1 MGTFSMPGLRAVA
14 CAAAFAMM
22 ATPAMAQEHTDYA
35 RLYDNLWNAVNET
48 YYDPHFRGADWAA
61 QRERFRARAIASRN
75 DAAFQAVAREM
86 LSQIP
91 SSHLYIIPP
100 ARVSGNASIGVQF
113 VTIGGQEI
121 VREVAPL
128 SDAYRQ
134 GLRPGDRLLSA
145 REDLRGDVGTE
156 AELRIQTC
164 SNRRRSVEVRR
175 ERAFWPPEHPG
186 FRWSQIRPSADQRIG
201 YMRIDRFDDG
211 AAALADQAMN
221 EFSEASAI
229 IIDLRGNSGG
239 NMSAMRL
246 ASYFNGGRAEPAVV
260 LLSRPYLAALGR
272 PVTLADIQAAP
283 RVDGA
288 YTDEAVFAAV
298 MAHNGGASFWA
309 DAIADQFRGRVFVL
323 ISEETGSAAEGF
335 GWYMREHSNAQF
347 IGEQSAGALLS
358 ADNIDIGDGW
368 KVAVPVHGLWGA
380 DGADWGDRP
389 VPPHI
394 ALTPTR
400 ADLCAGRD
408 VVLNAALAAATQ
420 P

>member
-1 MGTFSMPGLRAVA
+1 MPGFRAAA
-14 CAAAFAMM
+14 CAAAAFLTLAAP
-22 ATPAMAQEHTDYA
+22 ATAQRADYA
-35 RLYDNLWNAVNET
+35 RLYDNLWNAVNEN
-48 YYDPHFRGADWAA
+48 YYDPHFRGTDWAA
-61 QRERFRARAIASRN
+61 QRERFRARAVGAQN
-75 DAAFQAVAREM
+75 DAEFQAVARDM
-86 LSQIP
+86 LAQIA

-100 ARVSGNASIGVQF
+100 ARVSGNANIGVQF
-113 VTIGGQEI
+113 VTIDGQEI
-121 VREVAPL
+121 VRDVAPL

-211 AAALADQAMN
+211 AAALADQAM
-221 EFSEASAI
+221 SELKDATAI
-229 IIDLRGNSGG
+229 IIDVRGNSGG

-283 RVDGA
+283 RVNGA
-288 YTDEAVFAAV
+288 YTDEAVFAGV
-298 MAHNGGASFWA
+298 TAHNGGASFWA
-309 DAIADQFRGRVFVL
+309 DDIADQFHGRVFVL

-335 GWYMREHSNAQF
+335 GWYMREHTNAQF
-347 IGEQSAGALLS
+347 IGTQTAGALLS

-389 VPPHI
+389 VPPQI
-394 ALTPTR
+394 AMAPTR

-408 VVLNAALAAATQ
+408 VVLNAAIAAAAQ
-420 P
+420 R

>member
-1 MGTFSMPGLRAVA
+1 MIFGLRAAA
-14 CAAAFAMM
+14 CAAAAFL
-22 ATPAMAQEHTDYA
+22 TLTSPALAQQRTDYA
-35 RLYDNLWNAVNET
+35 QLYDRLWDAVNEN

-61 QRERFRARAIASRN
+61 QRDHFRARAAAARS
-75 DAAFQAVAREM
+75 DAEFQIVAREV
-86 LSQIP
+86 LSQIV

-113 VTIGGQEI
+113 ATIGGQEI
-121 VREVAPL
+121 VRDVAPL

-145 REDLRGDVGTE
+145 REDLRGDVGST
-156 AELRIQTC
+156 ATLRVRTC
-164 SNRRRSVEVRR
+164 SNRQRTLEVRR

-186 FRWSQIRPSADQRIG
+186 FRWSQIRPNADQRIG

-211 AAALADQAMN
+211 AAALADQAM
-221 EFSEASAI
+221 SELKDANAI

-260 LLSRPYLAALGR
+260 LLSRPYLAGLGR
-272 PVTLADIQAAP
+272 PVTLADIQGAP

-298 MAHNGGASFWA
+298 TAHNGGASFWT
-309 DAIADQFRGRVFVL
+309 DAIADGFRGRVFVL

-335 GWYMREHSNAQF
+335 SLYMRERTNAQF
-347 IGEQSAGALLS
+347 MGAQTAGALLS
-358 ADNIDIGDGW
+358 ADTIDIGDGW

-389 VPPHI
+389 TPPHI
-394 ALTPTR
+394 ALAPTR

-408 VVLNAALAAATQ
+408 VVLDAALQSAMQ
-420 P
+420 R